1 MADPLAQLRRIR
13 RDQDR
18 IPALIV
24 AALDAGH
31 TGQQIAD
38 VLGLTKSRVYQIAR
52 AQRPSR

>member
-1 MADPLAQLRRIR
+1 MPDPLAQLRRIR

-24 AALDAGH
+24 AALDDGK

-52 AQRPSR
+52 AERQGK